1 MYLLIKRMFD
11 IVASI
16 SLMGALLI
24 PLLIIFVVI
33 KSSSKD
39 SVIYYSDRIGKDNDT
54 FKMPKFRTMTSGAP
68 EVATHLMKDADL
80 HTTKIGKFLRKTSL
94 DELPQLWSV
103 IKGDMALV
111 GPRPAL
117 YNQYDLIKLRTNNG
131 VEKLTPGITGWAQ
144 INGRDDISIEQK
156 VQFDTEY
163 LVRQSILF
171 DFEILF
177 KTFMQSA
184 LRRNISH

>member
-1 MYLLIKRMFD
+1 MYLLIKRMLD

-16 SLMGALLI
+16 SLIGILLI

-54 FKMPKFRTMTSGAP
+54 FKILMFRTMKSGVS

-103 IKGDMALV
+103 IKG
-111 GPRPAL
+111 GHGFSRP
-117 YNQYDLIKLRTNNG
+117 
-131 VEKLTPGITGWAQ
+131 
-144 INGRDDISIEQK
+144 
-156 VQFDTEY
+156 
-163 LVRQSILF
+163 
-171 DFEILF
+171 
-177 KTFMQSA
+177 
-184 LRRNISH
+184 